1 MKLGRFGI
9 AIVGAI
15 ALSSCASLGIGGG
28 PKQVMNVDP
37 SVPAAHGE
45 VQAKESDNGNTEVR
59 LKVEH
64 LARPEALGSEAKT
77 YVVWVQDSA
86 TGEHVQNLGA
96 LKVNDSLK
104 GSIRALTP
112 LKRFDIFVTPEPL
125 ATAESPSG
133 ERVLWSTVSL

>member
-1 MKLGRFGI
+1 M
-9 AIVGAI
+9 
-15 ALSSCASLGIGGG
+15 
-28 PKQVMNVDP
+28 
-37 SVPAAHGE
+37 
-45 VQAKESDNGNTEVR
+45 R

-64 LARPEALGSEAKT
+64 LARPEALGTEAKT

-112 LKRFDIFVTPEPL
+112 LKRFDIFVTPEPM

-133 ERVLWSTVSL
+133 ERVLWSTISL